1 MLYNCK
7 CKRNIP
13 KINTPL
19 GFVQCPYV
27 AIEGK
32 PRPNKRHRAIDNQR
46 HRFAACIY
54 QEEREGASRLSRTY
68 HYRQRDLLKNI

>member
-19 GFVQCPYV
+19 GFVQCPCV

-46 HRFAACIY
+46 HRFAAYIY
-54 QEEREGASRLSRTY
+54 QEEREGVRRFTKLRL
-68 HYRQRDLLKNI
+68 

>member
-19 GFVQCPYV
+19 GFVQCPCV

-46 HRFAACIY
+46 HRIAACIH
-54 QEEREGASRLSRTY
+54 QEER
-68 HYRQRDLLKNI
+68 

>member
-32 PRPNKRHRAIDNQR
+32 PRPNKRHRATDNQR
-46 HRFAACIY
+46 HRIAACIY
-54 QEEREGASRLSRTY
+54 QEKR
-68 HYRQRDLLKNI
+68 